1 MQRERSSTSSS
12 PGGEAGIC
20 IEVGAGDCEE
30 EEAVPE
36 GPGGPERIFSQS
48 FEAVIQRQQGGASVV
63 LAVGVALWN
72 RMLQMV
78 ELRTSQ
84 FPWDRIL
91 LICRA
96 GGEGVSS
103 GRLPGQGGVGVSSV

>member
-48 FEAVIQRQQGGASVV
+48 FEADI
-63 LAVGVALWN
+63 
-72 RMLQMV
+72 
-78 ELRTSQ
+78 
-84 FPWDRIL
+84 
-91 LICRA
+91 
-96 GGEGVSS
+96 
-103 GRLPGQGGVGVSSV
+103 

>member
-48 FEAVIQRQQGGASVV
+48 FEADIQRQRGG
-63 LAVGVALWN
+63 
-72 RMLQMV
+72 LQLYQPLGWPFGI
-78 ELRTSQ
+78 ECYRWWS
-84 FPWDRIL
+84 
-91 LICRA
+91 
-96 GGEGVSS
+96 
-103 GRLPGQGGVGVSSV
+103 

>member
-36 GPGGPERIFSQS
+36 GPGGPERIFSQH
-48 FEAVIQRQQGGASVV
+48 FEADFQRQRGGFSCISRWGGPLGSNVTDGRV
-63 LAVGVALWN
+63 EDFTIPVGPNIADL
-72 RMLQMV
+72 
-78 ELRTSQ
+78 
-84 FPWDRIL
+84 
-91 LICRA
+91 
-96 GGEGVSS
+96 
-103 GRLPGQGGVGVSSV
+103 